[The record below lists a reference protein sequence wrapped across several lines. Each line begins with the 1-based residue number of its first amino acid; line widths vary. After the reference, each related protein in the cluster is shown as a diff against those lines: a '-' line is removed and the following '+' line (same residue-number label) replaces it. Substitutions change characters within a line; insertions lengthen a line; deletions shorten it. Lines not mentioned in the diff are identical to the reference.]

1 MSIFAIIFAVVILSF
16 FWGGFVYM
24 LLYSLKLKGQP
35 GQAGDDDEEADVVES
50 GVEEGKRKT
59 DDR

>member
-35 GQAGDDDEEADVVES
+35 GQAGDDDEED
-50 GVEEGKRKT
+50 EEIK
-59 DDR
+59 